1 MQEIVS
7 QDVVSED
14 FYLLSLD
21 SGLVA
26 PNAQIHLPLKLPS
39 YLDVPDLSFCTAGN
53 NIFQIHRETLPTTYL
68 LDNPKQKGEFCIIN
82 ETLVMNLVPCMLTNA
97 GNESGSESENKN
109 KNQD

>member
-7 QDVVSED
+7 QDVVSEE

-26 PNAQIHLPLKLPS
+26 PSTQIRLPLKLPS
-39 YLDVPDLSFCTAGN
+39 YLDVPDLSFGTVGN
-53 NIFQIHRETLPTTYL
+53 NVFQIHRETLPTTLL

-82 ETLVMNLVPCMLTNA
+82 EALVMNLIPCMLTDA
-97 GNESGSESENKN
+97 GNETGREQENKN
-109 KNQD
+109 TGRN